1 MAQRLAGR
9 QTENARY
16 DDGGKPREETMKR
29 ITAIACALGLTASAV
44 FAEGKTHHLALH
56 VDQNDPALMNM
67 VLNNVENVTKYY
79 AEQGDTAVIE
89 VVAYGPGLT
98 MYVAGDSPVE
108 QRIAALSLE
117 NETLTFA
124 ACGNTLAGMQKK
136 AGHDI
141 PLISEAK
148 VVPSGVVR
156 LIELQEEG
164 YAYVRP

>member
-1 MAQRLAGR
+1 M
-9 QTENARY
+9 EKPRY
-16 DDGGKPREETMKR
+16 DDAAEPREEKMKT
-29 ITAIACALGLTASAV
+29 IAAIACALSLAAPAAL
-44 FAEGKTHHLALH
+44 AEGNTHYVALH

-79 AEQGDTAVIE
+79 ADQGDKAVIE

-98 MYVAGDSPVE
+98 MYVAGESPVE
-108 QRIAALSLE
+108 KRIAAMSLE
-117 NETLTFA
+117 NENLAFA

-141 PLISEAK
+141 PLISEAV

-156 LIELQEEG
+156 LIELQEDG

>member
-1 MAQRLAGR
+1 
-9 QTENARY
+9 
-16 DDGGKPREETMKR
+16 MKR
-29 ITAIACALGLTASAV
+29 ITAIVCALGFAATTA
-44 FAEGKTHHLALH
+44 FAEGKTHHVVLH

-79 AEQGDTAVIE
+79 AEQGDSAVVE

-98 MYVAGDSPVE
+98 MFVAGESPVE
-108 QRIAALSLE
+108 QRIAALSLANE
-117 NETLTFA
+117 NLAFA

-156 LIELQEEG
+156 LVELQEEG